1 MKIEFVNHSSVII
14 SNNDVNLIFDP
25 WISGDVFHDG
35 WSLITETQFKFED
48 FKTITHIWFS
58 HEHPDHFFPPNLK
71 KIPEEI
77 RKEII
82 VLYHFTRDKKVI
94 NYCKSLGFKD
104 AIEINLN
111 KWFKLGKDFRVLN
124 GTCLDD
130 SWILINTA
138 NKNILN
144 TNDCILKKRD
154 FDIINKNIL
163 GKLDLLLP
171 QFSYASKIGNKKD
184 VKLREEQA
192 HLKIKELG
200 NLIKNFVPEFII
212 PIASFIWFSH
222 EENFYMNDSINT
234 VNDFNK
240 KVDFGT
246 SKPIIMKPGDSF
258 DFQNHS
264 INKENLLFYEG
275 VYNKKI
281 KLSNVNKTK
290 PVLKKDIIDVAYSAC
305 EKIKKKYPILSRLL
319 NFVPL
324 KFYSE
329 DLNEIYVFYPSI
341 KVEVRKYMGSTYD
354 IKCSGEVIKYCLQFP
369 WGFNTISV
377 NGRFSYKNKLLRYK
391 LSIYKIIFDSL
402 NHNTSL
408 LSRLFYKI

>member
-14 SNNDVNLIFDP
+14 SNNDVHLIFDP

-94 NYCKSLGFKD
+94 NYCKSLGFKN

-111 KWFKLGKDFRVLN
+111 EWFKLGKDFRVLN

-184 VKLREEQA
+184 VKLRKEQA
-192 HLKIKELG
+192 NLKIKELG

-275 VYNKKI
+275 EYNKKI

-305 EKIKKKYPILSRLL
+305 EKIKKKHPILSRLL

-377 NGRFSYKNKLLRYK
+377 NGRFSHKNKILRYK

>member
-1 MKIEFVNHSSVII
+1 LKIEFVNHSSVII
-14 SNNDVNLIFDP
+14 SNNDVHLIFDP

-111 KWFKLGKDFRVLN
+111 EWFKLGKDFRVLN

-154 FDIINKNIL
+154 FNIINKNIL

-184 VKLREEQA
+184 VKLRKEQA
-192 HLKIKELG
+192 NLKIKELG
-200 NLIKNFVPEFII
+200 NLIKNFVPKFII

-264 INKENLLFYEG
+264 TNKENLLFYEG
-275 VYNKKI
+275 EYNKKI
-281 KLSNVNKTK
+281 KLSNVKKTK

-341 KVEVRKYMGSTYD
+341 KVEVRKYMGGTYD

-377 NGRFSYKNKLLRYK
+377 NGRFSYTNKLSRYK

>member
-14 SNNDVNLIFDP
+14 PNNDVHLIFEP

-35 WSLITETQFKFED
+35 WSLITEAQFKFED

-58 HEHPDHFFPPNLK
+58 HEHPDRFFPPNLK

-111 KWFKLGKDFRVLN
+111 EWFKLGKDFLVLN
-124 GTCLDD
+124 GACLDD

-184 VKLREEQA
+184 VKLRKEQA
-192 HLKIKELG
+192 NLKIKELG
-200 NLIKNFVPEFII
+200 NLIKTL
-212 PIASFIWFSH
+212 S
-222 EENFYMNDSINT
+222 M
-234 VNDFNK
+234 
-240 KVDFGT
+240 
-246 SKPIIMKPGDSF
+246 
-258 DFQNHS
+258 
-264 INKENLLFYEG
+264 NLLFQLQVLFG
-275 VYNKKI
+275 
-281 KLSNVNKTK
+281 SHTK
-290 PVLKKDIIDVAYSAC
+290 
-305 EKIKKKYPILSRLL
+305 R
-319 NFVPL
+319 
-324 KFYSE
+324 
-329 DLNEIYVFYPSI
+329 
-341 KVEVRKYMGSTYD
+341 
-354 IKCSGEVIKYCLQFP
+354 
-369 WGFNTISV
+369 
-377 NGRFSYKNKLLRYK
+377 
-391 LSIYKIIFDSL
+391 IF
-402 NHNTSL
+402 
-408 LSRLFYKI
+408 I